1 MRPDRCQGKPGA
13 PNFRIE
19 TLTAFVAI
27 DPEDNSEGVVSMVNP
42 ATGIHEPL
50 IGADEERIRCQRPYA
65 EQVAKQA
72 GIEVKLVRFGQREEL
87 EVIAP

>member
-1 MRPDRCQGKPGA
+1 MRSDGCAGKPGA

-19 TLTAFVAI
+19 TLTAFVAV
-27 DPEDNSEGVVSMVNP
+27 DPDDNSEGVISMMNP
-42 ATGIHEPL
+42 ATGLHEPL

-65 EQVAKQA
+65 EQAAKAA

>member
-1 MRPDRCQGKPGA
+1 VRPDNCAGKPGA
-13 PNFRIE
+13 PNFRIQ
-19 TLTAFVAI
+19 TLTAFIAI
-27 DPEDNSEGVVSMVNP
+27 DPGDNSEGVVSKMDPV
-42 ATGIHEPL
+42 TGLHEPL

-65 EQVAKQA
+65 EQVAKAA